1 MWCFLQQWWWRGSYC
16 GNAPLVK
23 ANTAVIKDKENGT
36 MRRER
41 DTFTAAKTR
50 MKETK
55 WERRCFSN
63 EDKAGMLENSKQ
75 LKFSV
80 QTPTYLV
87 LYGKD
92 SNYKEPC
99 KKNKITRP
107 FCFILNADICTHHL
121 IKNLQTR
128 NSSSLSVLSCR
139 CETFKLLCTNCGY
152 KIMITTYVYAGFF
165 LKKPKVSK
173 ACKPKKAPK

>member
-1 MWCFLQQWWWRGSYC
+1 
-16 GNAPLVK
+16 
-23 ANTAVIKDKENGT
+23 

-55 WERRCFSN
+55 WERRWFSN

-80 QTPTYLV
+80 QTPTYLE

-92 SNYKEPC
+92 SNDKEPC
-99 KKNKITRP
+99 KKNK
-107 FCFILNADICTHHL
+107 
-121 IKNLQTR
+121 
-128 NSSSLSVLSCR
+128 
-139 CETFKLLCTNCGY
+139 
-152 KIMITTYVYAGFF
+152 
-165 LKKPKVSK
+165 
-173 ACKPKKAPK
+173 